1 MVSIILWPYFR
12 FAVFAAL
19 NCENRCI
26 PIALLDLSKDKFKDA
41 YILAHLSTVFFLAPS
56 HCAIFL
62 LLFTLRQCDWRDG
75 REEKNIEGIF
85 THNALRLW
93 RWNNGRHGAIDVN
106 VNL

>member
-41 YILAHLSTVFFLAPS
+41 YILAHLSTVFFFS
-56 HCAIFL
+56 HPVTVLFSCYCLLCGNVIGVMGERKKTSKAFL
-62 LLFTLRQCDWRDG
+62 PTMLCVCG
-75 REEKNIEGIF
+75 GGIMAD
-85 THNALRLW
+85 TEQSMLT
-93 RWNNGRHGAIDVN
+93 
-106 VNL
+106 